1 MPFCGPSGPACVRTY
16 SPHPCTS
23 CCVGSR
29 TPQMGHIRGLAM
41 SGVWLLVAKTSAGL
55 VRGPPDLDPEVLD
68 LDPPNGSRIH
78 GSRVFL
84 CWSVEMYYPIYV
96 TVSPLWPYT
105 VHSMVHAI
113 SHPWLLRSRGSPN
126 GSISGSR
133 SDPRSC
139 CLSSKPPPVRSEVLR
154 SGVSGP
160 GSDPIRMG
168 PGSMDPVVAGMRSWR
183 CTIPFMLQ

>member
-1 MPFCGPSGPACVRTY
+1 MPFCGPSGPACVRAY

-84 CWSVEMYYPIYV
+84 CWSV
-96 TVSPLWPYT
+96 
-105 VHSMVHAI
+105 
-113 SHPWLLRSRGSPN
+113 
-126 GSISGSR
+126 
-133 SDPRSC
+133 
-139 CLSSKPPPVRSEVLR
+139 
-154 SGVSGP
+154 
-160 GSDPIRMG
+160 
-168 PGSMDPVVAGMRSWR
+168 R
-183 CTIPFMLQ
+183 CTIPFMLQCRPFGHTPSIPWYTPSRIPGFSGPEGPQMGPFRGPGRIRGLVVCRRNLRRSGPRSSDLGSRVLDLTPSGWVLDPWIPWLLA